1 MARGIWPP
9 PVYVARFSD
18 GTECRMSIWS
28 REGKPLDFER
38 GRKVCCSAMGLEYAQ
53 RQIMCDAHS
62 TGRRAIN
69 WHPDRF
75 RQLCQPATD
84 IMAGH
89 FDQDGK
95 ITPDP
100 FFMPEAP
107 PARKKVSTLNQL
119 IARLD
124 RLTPDDLRVLS
135 VELDARLG
143 STAETATL

>member
-1 MARGIWPP
+1 MAKSIWPP
-9 PVYVARFSD
+9 PVYVARFAD

-28 REGKPLDFER
+28 RQGRPLDFER
-38 GRKVCCSAMGLEYAQ
+38 GRKVCCQAIGTE
-53 RQIMCDAHS
+53 RIFDARGKGVSKHAYHS
-62 TGRRAIN
+62 WNGWSPDDMRR
-69 WHPDRF
+69 
-75 RQLCQPATD
+75 LCQPATD
-84 IMAGH
+84 IVAGH

-107 PARKKVSTLNQL
+107 ARKKMSALDRL
-119 IARLD
+119 IASLD

-143 STAETATL
+143 PTAEMVTL